1 MRYMGLDFGEK
12 TIGVAVSDPR
22 NKIALGV
29 GTVRREIPSSMKRS
43 IGKLSEI
50 IKAYGVDVIVL
61 GYPKNMDNS
70 VSARCAAT
78 EEFKARLERNFKNV
92 SVILWDERLSTAAV
106 SRGYEGGGIEYGR
119 RVDEMAAVYILQGYL
134 DYKNSNAEVKMEE
147 DLQKITMYDD
157 EGSEMDYTV
166 LSAREKNGVTYMLVE
181 EVIPEDDEE
190 EFADVLIFKCAG
202 IENDEMVCEL
212 VDDEHGEFEDMLDL
226 FKDDFEELEIEI
238 NDEEEE

>member
-1 MRYMGLDFGEK
+1 
-12 TIGVAVSDPR
+12 
-22 NKIALGV
+22 
-29 GTVRREIPSSMKRS
+29 
-43 IGKLSEI
+43 
-50 IKAYGVDVIVL
+50 
-61 GYPKNMDNS
+61 
-70 VSARCAAT
+70 
-78 EEFKARLERNFKNV
+78 
-92 SVILWDERLSTAAV
+92 
-106 SRGYEGGGIEYGR
+106 
-119 RVDEMAAVYILQGYL
+119 
-134 DYKNSNAEVKMEE
+134 MEE